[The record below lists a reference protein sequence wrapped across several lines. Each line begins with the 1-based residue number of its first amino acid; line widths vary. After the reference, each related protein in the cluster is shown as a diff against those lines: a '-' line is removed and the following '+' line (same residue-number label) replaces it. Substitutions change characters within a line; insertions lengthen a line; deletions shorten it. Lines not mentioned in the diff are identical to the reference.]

1 MIKKYKFNK
10 NPVEIIIGFQSRL
23 ELKGKLESKKYKIL
37 SSKRGK
43 KVIIKDKI
51 LSEFIDEENIVDS
64 INNYPDI
71 SLIENIYNSLVDEDL
86 EVIVGFGGG
95 SVIDVSKLV
104 SLCLSLKE
112 NNYPIKKLLSD
123 QINFDIKNPIKTI
136 CLPTTFGTGSE
147 VTPFATF
154 WDFNVKKKYSFNSVE
169 LFPSISIVDH
179 ELAIGMPKPII
190 ISTGLDAINQSVESL
205 WNKNANEITTELS
218 IEAFVKG
225 ISALYSLNIDQKDLN
240 SWKEMSEC
248 SIFAGLAISETKTA
262 LCHSISYPL
271 TTHFSV
277 PHGIACAFSMPSVLE
292 FCLDYDD
299 GRLKK
304 LANSLEIHN
313 DYKTNLK
320 NLFERINENFGIKEI
335 IRKYI
340 NNEKKLL
347 DLVGEMY
354 DPDRAKNLMRAVSYS
369 DIEVILKSSYI

>member
-10 NPVEIIIGFQSRL
+10 NPVEIILGFQSRL
-23 ELKGKLESKKYKIL
+23 ELKDKLKSKKYKIL

-43 KVIIKDKI
+43 KVIIEDRI
-51 LSEFIDEENIVDS
+51 LGEFIDGENIFDS

-71 SLIENIYNSLVDEDL
+71 TLIEKIYNSLVYEDI

-95 SVIDVSKLV
+95 SVIDVSKIV

-112 NNYPIKKLLSD
+112 NNYPIKKLLLEKT
-123 QINFDIKNPIKTI
+123 NFDINTPIENI

-154 WDFNVKKKYSFNSVE
+154 WDFKVKKKYSFNSFE
-169 LFPSISIVDH
+169 LFPSTSILDH
-179 ELAIGMPKPII
+179 ELAIGMPKTII

-205 WNKNANEITTELS
+205 WNKNANKITTELS
-218 IEAFVKG
+218 INAFVKG
-225 ISALYSLNIDQKDLN
+225 ISALYSLNVDQQDLN
-240 SWKEMSEC
+240 SWEKMSEC
-248 SIFAGLAISETKTA
+248 SLFAGLAISETKTA

-271 TTHFSV
+271 TTHFRV

-304 LANSLEIHN
+304 LANRLEIYK

-320 NLFERINENFGIKEI
+320 DLFERINENFGIKKI
-335 IRKYI
+335 IKKYI
-340 NNEKKLL
+340 NNEKNLL
-347 DLVGEMY
+347 ELVGEMY
-354 DPDRAKNLMRAVSYS
+354 DPARAKNLMRKVSYS
-369 DIEVILKSSYI
+369 DIENILKKSYI